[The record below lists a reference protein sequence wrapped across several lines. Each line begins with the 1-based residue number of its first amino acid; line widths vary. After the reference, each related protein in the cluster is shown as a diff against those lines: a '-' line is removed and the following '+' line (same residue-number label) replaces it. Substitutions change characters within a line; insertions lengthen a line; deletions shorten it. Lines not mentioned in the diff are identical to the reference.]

1 MRRAEVLLH
10 VADRL
15 DDRRQR
21 AFGDLDLLERDIDVV
36 HRGRDQRVLGAPAA
50 DRAVERARGEAVDRR
65 RGRESR
71 GRRDPDHLQVLR
83 LRGHVVRFG
92 ERELRAPAG
101 EPGFGLRDVGAR
113 DLAGGETVARLP
125 QRHFQHV
132 DIAALQLEDRR
143 GLQQIHISG
152 GGAEQH
158 GLLGRAQLLARGEY
172 LAFGLTRTASRLQ
185 AVEQRLSG
193 GDPVGLHRDLA
204 LRLRVEGAAGPRVVP
219 GPAQRIQILIG
230 QARGAAH
237 ARAKTGKRSGNVLI
251 DRARCGALGIE
262 LGIVLVGLHQRKIHC
277 AGARARSHQPPAIAV
292 LSFAVLP
299 VGGLLIEGLGSGK

>member
-101 EPGFGLRDVGAR
+101 EPRFGLRDVGAR
-113 DLAGGETVARLP
+113 DLAGGEAVARLP
-125 QRHFQHV
+125 QRHLEHV
-132 DIAALQLEDRR
+132 HVAAL
-143 GLQQIHISG
+143 
-152 GGAEQH
+152 
-158 GLLGRAQLLARGEY
+158 
-172 LAFGLTRTASRLQ
+172 
-185 AVEQRLSG
+185 
-193 GDPVGLHRDLA
+193 
-204 LRLRVEGAAGPRVVP
+204 
-219 GPAQRIQILIG
+219 
-230 QARGAAH
+230 
-237 ARAKTGKRSGNVLI
+237 
-251 DRARCGALGIE
+251 
-262 LGIVLVGLHQRKIHC
+262 
-277 AGARARSHQPPAIAV
+277 
-292 LSFAVLP
+292 
-299 VGGLLIEGLGSGK
+299 